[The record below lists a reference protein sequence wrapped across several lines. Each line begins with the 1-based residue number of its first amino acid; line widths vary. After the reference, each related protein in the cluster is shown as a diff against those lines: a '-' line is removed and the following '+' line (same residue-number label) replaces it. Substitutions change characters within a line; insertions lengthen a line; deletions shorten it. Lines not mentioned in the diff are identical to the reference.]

1 MKVEIFQN
9 EQQNRGF
16 FILHRADLAFE
27 KFNGDM
33 SQPVARMAIER
44 GDAVA
49 VLMYDSQRKKVILVR
64 QFRYPMYLVTPQQ
77 SWLLEAVAGMIE
89 AGQTPEESALR
100 EVEEESGYV
109 VPLESLRFLTTC
121 CPSPGGLTERIHLY
135 CVDVCQGYRRHA
147 GGGLAEEA
155 EDIELVELDYQ
166 AAYAMLERG
175 EILDAK
181 TIISLLWI
189 QKELQGDEPAQK
201 T

>member
-1 MKVEIFQN
+1 VKVEIYQN
-9 EQQNRGF
+9 EQQNKGF

-49 VLMYDSQRKKVILVR
+49 VLMYDSQRKKIILVK
-64 QFRYPMYLVTPQQ
+64 QFRFPMYLVTPQQ
-77 SWLLEAVAGMIE
+77 SWLLEVVAGMIE
-89 AGQTPEESALR
+89 AGQTPAESAVR
-100 EVEEESGYV
+100 EMEEEAGFV
-109 VPLESLRFLTTC
+109 VPEDSLRFLTTC

-135 CVDVCQGYRRHA
+135 CVDVGEGYRRHA

-175 EILDAK
+175 EIQDAK
-181 TIISLLWI
+181 TIICLLWV
-189 QKELQGDEPAQK
+189 QKELRGDEPVQ
-201 T
+201 TT